1 MADRFANC
9 RLIFCDAS
17 LKRHGGLAAVLF
29 PSADG
34 EPLVSTRTVPATGS
48 NELEL
53 QAALFGLQQGQL
65 HFPAEPIALF
75 SDNRDAVDRLGRAK
89 SQGLGQDPAL
99 AAMLEALGITTILE
113 HATPCWVR
121 AHATC
126 RGNALADRHASA
138 AAGPLTDR
146 PRSTHR
152 SSCPERPG
160 RSGTMHS
167 AGNMASCNRLA
178 GP

>member
-17 LKRHGGLAAVLF
+17 VKRRGGLAAVVF
-29 PSADG
+29 PSAEG
-34 EPLVSTRTVPATGS
+34 EPLISTRTLPVTGS

-53 QAALFGLQQGQL
+53 QAALFGLQQAQL
-65 HFPAEPIALF
+65 HFPGELVALF

-89 SQGLGQDPAL
+89 SLGLAQDPAL
-99 AAMLEALGITTILE
+99 AAMLEALGIAAILD
-113 HATPCWVR
+113 HATPYWVR

-126 RGNALADRHASA
+126 RGNALADQHASA
-138 AAGPLTDR
+138 AAGPLPDR
-146 PRSTHR
+146 PRSAHR

-160 RSGTMHS
+160 S
-167 AGNMASCNRLA
+167 
-178 GP
+178 